1 MKFEKR
7 LFWISIIIVELVLLY
22 GWWRPQQNRVMRPK
36 HRIAQ
41 VPPVPPVPAVAR
53 RPESKPTAIVTVP
66 RRHWK
71 ATRTH
76 ALTTGVVN
84 ASLKSPE
91 PTLTE
96 PVVAPQSA
104 LSPLESFW
112 CHISMMDSDCDCK
125 AKGEERADS
134 LMR

>member
-1 MKFEKR
+1 VKFEKR

-22 GWWRPQQNRVMRPK
+22 GWWRPHQNRFMRPK

-41 VPPVPPVPAVAR
+41 VPPVPPVAG

-66 RRHWK
+66 RKHWR

-76 ALTTGVVN
+76 VPASGMPGVVN

-91 PTLTE
+91 PTLTK

-125 AKGEERADS
+125 GKGEERANN
-134 LMR
+134 LAP